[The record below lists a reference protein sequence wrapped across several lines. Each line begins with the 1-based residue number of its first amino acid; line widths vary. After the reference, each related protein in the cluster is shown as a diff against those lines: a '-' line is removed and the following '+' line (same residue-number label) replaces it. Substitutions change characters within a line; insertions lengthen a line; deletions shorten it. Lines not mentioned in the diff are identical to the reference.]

1 MKKKF
6 ALFFYYIFINTFSK
20 IVCQV
25 SSKNFVAKLNF
36 SSEDNLYYIQLY
48 LGKMKSSK
56 KFLLDTTFPLISYY
70 CDNLTYKENC
80 ENNNECFINSKLSI
94 NDIINKNISEDISF
108 NVEIEYKIQN
118 QNFSKK
124 EIDGILG
131 LNNGNNTIVEILYN
145 LDLIEEKLFSFCFTK
160 NSGYLGFGK
169 MIGMNTYMELG
180 QEINFLD
187 ILSSNDNLFKLKINY
202 IKINSVKIEQ
212 ELLSIIDTSK
222 YNSIFPKKLY
232 DQMIN
237 YLLLNNNNLKQDFEK
252 GYCQLIS
259 RKEEQNFYD
268 NFPDIIFNF
277 GNYIFTWKPKNYF
290 KEYYI
295 NNENDEIHI
304 CLSFNE
310 LNNNDT
316 DNDEI
321 IILGTDFMIEHEIV
335 FNKNDQKIAFINTDC
350 DKLIL
355 KNDRNEI
362 INTSLIKNSEKI
374 ADNAEDSSDIDST
387 NNDIL
392 NSSNI
397 NYESLISDSIYS
409 SSSKINDTIETEI
422 PTDSQSIDKN
432 LDYISEY
439 STNLIDSTYNN
450 ESIINDTIYKAGINN
465 TTIIEEIAPTTQKI
479 NEEKNTKIENNNIDT
494 TQYIEKQEK
503 PQTTIITEKVEI
515 KIIPTTIVN
524 IPTTN
529 VKLDIKKQNI
539 NGNEVENG
547 NHYNNNTKITNQHN
561 EKSGF
566 IESFK
571 SFLKNKL
578 IYFLL
583 AFLGIILGFVSI
595 IIISC
600 AIISCVKYCKR
611 QRRDYMEQVDVE
623 VPRYSK
629 DNNMSSYSY

>member
-1 MKKKF
+1 M
-6 ALFFYYIFINTFSK
+6 
-20 IVCQV
+20 
-25 SSKNFVAKLNF
+25 
-36 SSEDNLYYIQLY
+36 
-48 LGKMKSSK
+48 
-56 KFLLDTTFPLISYY
+56 
-70 CDNLTYKENC
+70 
-80 ENNNECFINSKLSI
+80 
-94 NDIINKNISEDISF
+94 
-108 NVEIEYKIQN
+108 
-118 QNFSKK
+118 
-124 EIDGILG
+124 
-131 LNNGNNTIVEILYN
+131 
-145 LDLIEEKLFSFCFTK
+145 
-160 NSGYLGFGK
+160 
-169 MIGMNTYMELG
+169 
-180 QEINFLD
+180 
-187 ILSSNDNLFKLKINY
+187 
-202 IKINSVKIEQ
+202 
-212 ELLSIIDTSK
+212 
-222 YNSIFPKKLY
+222 
-232 DQMIN
+232 
-237 YLLLNNNNLKQDFEK
+237 
-252 GYCQLIS
+252 
-259 RKEEQNFYD
+259 
-268 NFPDIIFNF
+268 
-277 GNYIFTWKPKNYF
+277 
-290 KEYYI
+290 
-295 NNENDEIHI
+295 
-304 CLSFNE
+304 
-310 LNNNDT
+310 
-316 DNDEI
+316 
-321 IILGTDFMIEHEIV
+321 
-335 FNKNDQKIAFINTDC
+335 
-350 DKLIL
+350 
-355 KNDRNEI
+355 
-362 INTSLIKNSEKI
+362 
-374 ADNAEDSSDIDST
+374 
-387 NNDIL
+387 
-392 NSSNI
+392 
-397 NYESLISDSIYS
+397 
-409 SSSKINDTIETEI
+409 
-422 PTDSQSIDKN
+422 
-432 LDYISEY
+432 
-439 STNLIDSTYNN
+439 IDSTYNN

>member
-1 MKKKF
+1 MKNKF
-6 ALFFYYIFINTFSK
+6 AIFFYYIFINTFSK

-25 SSKNFVAKLNF
+25 SSKNFVAKLHF

-48 LGKMKSSK
+48 LDEMKSSK
-56 KFLLDTTFPLISYY
+56 KFFLDTTFPLISYY

-80 ENNNECFINSKLSI
+80 EKDNECFINSKLSI

-169 MIGMNTYMELG
+169 MIGINTYMELG

-187 ILSSNDNLFKLKINY
+187 ILPSNDNLFKLKINY

-295 NNENDEIHI
+295 NNENDEINI

-321 IILGTDFMIEHEIV
+321 IILGTDFMIDHEIV
-335 FNKNDQKIAFINTDC
+335 FNKNEQKIAFINTDC

-494 TQYIEKQEK
+494 TQYIAKQEK